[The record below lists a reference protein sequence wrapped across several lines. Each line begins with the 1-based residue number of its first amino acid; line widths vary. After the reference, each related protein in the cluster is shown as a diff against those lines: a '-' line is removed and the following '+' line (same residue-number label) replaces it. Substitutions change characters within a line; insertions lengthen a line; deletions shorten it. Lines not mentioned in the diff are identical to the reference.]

1 MLSGFIFPDRNSDT
15 SWAALLN
22 RGPHLSF
29 IYSPWVVSES
39 SYVSKIAFDSLQ
51 LPSYLHF
58 CLVSLSFGHAG
69 KNSEKYNLSACPYF
83 LFKLLILPYSWHK
96 TTKRYVVWVPS
107 KWKPVIIN
115 WQVNRATPAAVITH
129 TCQCSWLCCTS
140 IPRWSSSQVSEILLV
155 LGILGLRSCS
165 SWVMYKWSTD
175 KPNQNGAHLLLTI
188 ILSRLILHP
197 PAFQM
202 QRQQKVQIMYFPP
215 RGPQRCWDVCLNRAC
230 QNPLHL
236 LAPSLT
242 VHDACLPGSLLH
254 ARSCDVWT
262 VRPIPLCAPE
272 VKACPPPRRMSS
284 YQSKSEAAAPWFQAW
299 ISSTLLKDQNPSLR
313 A

>member
-1 MLSGFIFPDRNSDT
+1 M
-15 SWAALLN
+15 
-22 RGPHLSF
+22 
-29 IYSPWVVSES
+29 SES

-69 KNSEKYNLSACPYF
+69 KNSEKNNLSACPYF

-96 TTKRYVVWVPS
+96 TTKRYVVWVSS

-129 TCQCSWLCCTS
+129 KCQCSWLCCTS
-140 IPRWSSSQVSEILLV
+140 IPWCSSSQVSEILLV

-188 ILSRLILHP
+188 ILSRLILNL

-242 VHDACLPGSLLH
+242 VYDACLPGSLLH

-262 VRPIPLCAPE
+262 VRPYHS
-272 VKACPPPRRMSS
+272 VHR
-284 YQSKSEAAAPWFQAW
+284 KSRHVPHPGGCHC
-299 ISSTLLKDQNPSLR
+299 ISSSQKQLSPDFKHGSPQHY
-313 A
+313 